1 MTRIDELP
9 PDRRAVL
16 SLILRRRKS
25 YAEIA
30 AALEIAEVEVREQ
43 ALDALEELAGAA
55 AGALDASER
64 ERIGD
69 YLLAQQSPAERLV
82 TYDELEGSAQA
93 REFAQTVAAEL
104 SSISSATL
112 PDIPGDA
119 DGAPAVTAPPRRRRT
134 KPAAATARADN
145 GAPLPEVVEEPP
157 APPTPRTVS
166 RPQPPKR
173 ARDARVAASGL
184 PSSRLGGAIVLA
196 LIVIGA
202 IVAIVLA
209 TSSGGGSAGAK
220 RGSSAAVSAGS
231 TGATGAGQVRLN
243 KQIRLSPPAGGSAVG
258 AAAVLSEAGKYV
270 VALAAEHLPPSQGFF
285 YAAWLY
291 NSPTHA
297 VPLGKAP
304 SVGSDGQLKPVAQA
318 LPENASNYHQLV
330 ITKETS
336 ERPSQPGEIV
346 LSGPFSLH

>member
-25 YAEIA
+25 YADIA
-30 AALEIAEVEVREQ
+30 AALEIAEEEVREQ
-43 ALDALEELAGAA
+43 ALDALDELAGTA
-55 AGALDASER
+55 AGALNASER

-82 TYDELEGSAQA
+82 TYDELEGSADA
-93 REFAQTVAAEL
+93 REFAQAVAAEL

-112 PDIPGDA
+112 PDIPGAA
-119 DGAPAVTAPPRRRRT
+119 DGMRVTAAPPRRRRA
-134 KPAAATARADN
+134 KPTTATARADN
-145 GAPLPEVVEEPP
+145 GAPAPEAVEERAAP
-157 APPTPRTVS
+157 ASPRAVS
-166 RPQPPKR
+166 RPQRPKR
-173 ARDARVAASGL
+173 PREARATPAGL

-196 LIVIGA
+196 LIAVGA
-202 IVAIVLA
+202 IVAIVLT

-220 RGSSAAVSAGS
+220 RGSSAAVS
-231 TGATGAGQVRLN
+231 TGATGAGQVHLN
-243 KQIRLSPPAGGSAVG
+243 KQIRLAPPAGGSAVG

-291 NSPTHA
+291 NSSTHA
-297 VPLGKAP
+297 VALGKAP

-318 LPENASNYHQLV
+318 LPENAANYRQLI